1 MKIDY
6 SIDCVTIHTLH
17 RSLPVFF
24 ESQQKRGPHSIDCL
38 IITDAVVLVIF
49 LLILPFPLKTTA
61 IHIFDDTLLKML
73 YLNESNLCQNCWVV
87 DQVFS
92 RSPKW
97 IVINMENLS
106 YNHMSFLSFKKIL
119 GFNYYWLKS
128 SSIPWY
134 IPKAIKK
141 CTVLKIKDAKDFFF
155 LFWGKPL
162 SLKAIYFGKVH
173 EELSSKSE
181 FRIAYFLALIITVL

>member
-6 SIDCVTIHTLH
+6 SINCVTIHTLH

-92 RSPKW
+92 RSPK
-97 IVINMENLS
+97 
-106 YNHMSFLSFKKIL
+106 
-119 GFNYYWLKS
+119 
-128 SSIPWY
+128 
-134 IPKAIKK
+134 
-141 CTVLKIKDAKDFFF
+141 
-155 LFWGKPL
+155 
-162 SLKAIYFGKVH
+162 
-173 EELSSKSE
+173 
-181 FRIAYFLALIITVL
+181 